1 MKTIFFDGSFSVPVR
16 DAGRMAHGSLS
27 VGGIEVPG
35 TVRVY
40 AGAGTG
46 GEALVRIAAG
56 RPLDVKWM
64 DRFEFRS
71 GDGKSV
77 GHGFVLLPDSPDP
90 KKMKSAKRRALLERL
105 SKGEMEMILAL
116 AEEKGIHGLRGSQIA
131 DFCRLEPDRVE
142 ILARKLEEADAI
154 RILSFSPLFL
164 VSRRA
169 LDFLREK
176 VTDFMA
182 RYHERHSD
190 ERGLGTE
197 KIAERFGPPDK
208 ILSLVLRTLEKSG
221 KLKSEGGLV
230 RLADF
235 RILLRPEDEDVL
247 ERLEAILYNGE
258 FAAAS
263 LEDVRRKLRLGEK
276 RLQALLSVL
285 LERKKIVKGKDGFLL
300 HSRWLDDLV
309 KTVRAS
315 GKRDLTVA
323 DFKSMTGLSRKYA
336 IPLLELL
343 DEMGVTRRRGSAR
356 DIL

>member
-1 MKTIFFDGSFSVPVR
+1 MKTMFFDGSLSIPIR
-16 DAGRMAHGSLS
+16 DAGRIAPGTLFLA
-27 VGGIEVPG
+27 GIEVPV

-40 AGAGTG
+40 AGG
-46 GEALVRIAAG
+46 GSGEEILVRIAAG
-56 RPLDVKWM
+56 RSVDVRWM

-77 GHGFVLLPDSPDP
+77 GRGVVLLPDSPDP
-90 KKMKSAKRRALLERL
+90 KKMKSAKRLALLERL
-105 SKGEMEMILAL
+105 SQGEREMILAL
-116 AEEKGIHGLRGSQIA
+116 AEEKGIHGLRDSQIA
-131 DFCRLEPDRVE
+131 EFCRLDLARVE
-142 ILARKLEEADAI
+142 TLARKLEEGDAI

-169 LDFLREK
+169 LAFLREK
-176 VTDFMA
+176 VVDFVA

-190 ERGLGTE
+190 EKGLETE

-230 RLADF
+230 WLADF
-235 RILLRPEDEDVL
+235 RIPLRPEDEDVL
-247 ERLEAILYNGE
+247 KRLEAILYNGE

-263 LEDVRRKLRLGEK
+263 LEDVRRELGLGER

-285 LERKKIVKGKDGFLL
+285 MERKKIVKGKDGFLL
-300 HSRWLDDLV
+300 HSRWLEDLV

-315 GKRDLTVA
+315 EKRVLTVA
-323 DFKSMTGLSRKYA
+323 DFKSMTGLSRKYS

-343 DEMGVTRRRGSAR
+343 DEMGVTRRRGSVR